1 MIWKRFF
8 KLMNNAFYKK
18 TMEDV
23 RKHRDIKLVVTKSNR
38 NYFEPEPSYHTANF
52 FLETYY
58 LKK

>member
-1 MIWKRFF
+1 MIWKNFF

-23 RKHRDIKLVVTKSNR
+23 RKHREIKLVVTKPRR
-38 NYFEPEPSYHTANF
+38 NYLEPEPNYHTANF

-58 LKK
+58 SKK